1 MDALERLI
9 STATELGAA
18 QAMVNLGLTAGEI
31 SQRKAGRIYGTWF
44 TDAAAAGRIFP
55 CRVEDG
61 RAGTRWYSIT
71 EILKLKTYDAARAEL
86 KNL

>member
-18 QAMVNLGLTAGEI
+18 QAMINLGLTAGEI
-31 SQRKAGRIYGTWF
+31 SQRKAGRVYGKWF
-44 TDAAAAGRIFP
+44 IDAVNAGRIYP
-55 CRVEDG
+55 CRVENG
-61 RAGTRWYSIT
+61 RAGTKWYSIT
-71 EILKLKTYDAARAEL
+71 EILRAKTCDAARAEL

>member
-31 SQRKAGRIYGTWF
+31 SQRKAGRIYGKWF

-61 RAGTRWYSIT
+61 RSGTRWYSIT